1 MNTSFSFQSLF
12 CALFILVLGTE
23 YQKFKKVKRNSS
35 VISITIKKLQSQ
47 FFILYEQQPH
57 LDNMH
62 TVFGQVLDGWDT
74 LDRWERLPVW
84 GEKAESRSQKTTPLQ
99 PPEILGITIHA
110 NPLADDGI
118 TYPTPEGAP
127 EKKMLQLGFLM
138 NIRYTTIF

>member
-1 MNTSFSFQSLF
+1 
-12 CALFILVLGTE
+12 
-23 YQKFKKVKRNSS
+23 
-35 VISITIKKLQSQ
+35 
-47 FFILYEQQPH
+47 
-57 LDNMH
+57 MH

-127 EKKMLQLGFLM
+127 EKKML
-138 NIRYTTIF
+138 